1 MVTSGSDS
9 QTVPPAPHTWRSVAV
24 GLGLFCLIAGLFL
37 AAGFK
42 EAFFP
47 KVVAIGGVVLLGVG
61 GVASA
66 IASRSRA
73 SSGDWRV
80 EGREPYQPNK
90 CNGGDP

>member
-1 MVTSGSDS
+1 MVTRDSDS
-9 QTVPPAPHTWRSVAV
+9 PAAPPAPHTWRSVVV

-47 KVVAIGGVVLLGVG
+47 KVVAIGGMVILIVG

-66 IASRSRA
+66 ITSGRQA
-73 SSGDWRV
+73 SSGD
-80 EGREPYQPNK
+80 
-90 CNGGDP
+90 

>member
-9 QTVPPAPHTWRSVAV
+9 PTAPPAPHTWRSVAV

-42 EAFFP
+42 GALFP
-47 KVVAIGGVVLLGVG
+47 KVVAIGGVVILVVG

-66 IASRSRA
+66 ITSRRQA
-73 SSGDWRV
+73 SSGD
-80 EGREPYQPNK
+80 
-90 CNGGDP
+90 